1 MRALQLGLGACLIAI
16 SLAGCS
22 TQKEQ
27 LGDKKEDWAKSAP
40 PPQYRGPGQPGG
52 PPSGAMR
59 GPSGPPAGFQNK
71 VTEQAPSGS
80 GG

>member
-1 MRALQLGLGACLIAI
+1 MRKLLLCLGACAIAA
-16 SLAGCS
+16 SVAGCS
-22 TQKEQ
+22 KSEQ
-27 LGDKKEDWAKSAP
+27 LGDKKEDWAKTAP

-71 VTEQAPSGS
+71 VNEQAPSGS